1 MAKKRESVFKEK
13 VQKDLASLKNIWC
26 EKIQQVGIR
35 GTPDLLLCIGGFFVA
50 IELKIDGEKPDP
62 LQEYKLGLIKKA
74 GGISLTATPSNWA
87 RMFESLRHLH
97 DGGNFVYP

>member
-1 MAKKRESVFKEK
+1 MAKKQETSFKEK
-13 VQKDLASLKNIWC
+13 VQKDLKTLPNIFA

-74 GGISLTATPSNWA
+74 GGISLTATPSNWD
-87 RMFESLRHLH
+87 RVFESIRHLH
-97 DGGNFVYP
+97 DGGNFIYP